1 MLAEK
6 PSILSKKGGAQKGA
20 SEGKFAVRVIAGLV
34 GLFAVV
40 GAFAIAPNTQTENVD
55 VRTVVENLPAS
66 IETPAAAVHDYW
78 RETRIERGDTLSS
91 MLARMEV
98 NPEDAAAVL
107 ESLNGTDA
115 LQQLKPGRVIEA
127 NTSSSGELLLL
138 RYMQP
143 DGQMLEAQKSP
154 DGSYATREHSPALE
168 THVEMKSSRIN
179 SSLFGA
185 TDAVNLPD
193 SIAIALADIFSG
205 DIDFHK
211 DIRKGDRFTVIYESM
226 YHNGERIKTGRIL
239 AAEFVNNGKSYRAI
253 YFQTADGHSGY
264 YTPSGEN
271 LRKAFLKSPLEF
283 SRISSGFTLARF
295 HPIMKTWRAH
305 KGVDYAAPTGTKVKA
320 TADGVVDFV
329 GQQHGYGNL
338 IVLRHS
344 GNYSTAY
351 GHLSRFAAGL
361 HRGERVNQGDV
372 IGYVGMT
379 GMATGPHL
387 HYEFRI
393 AGVQHDPLSTAMP
406 VAIPLSPSIRQHF
419 MTASQ
424 PLVARLDMVNQ
435 LNVASIQ

>member
-1 MLAEK
+1 MRAEK

-20 SEGKFAVRVIAGLV
+20 SEGKLAVRVIAGLV
-34 GLFAVV
+34 SLFAVV
-40 GAFAIAPNTQTENVD
+40 GAFAIAPNTQTETVN
-55 VRTVVENLPAS
+55 VRTVVETLPAN
-66 IETPAAAVHDYW
+66 IEAQPAAVRDYW

-107 ESLNGTDA
+107 KSLNGTDA

-127 NTSSSGELLLL
+127 NTNSNGELLQL

-143 DGQMLEAQKSP
+143 DGQLLEAQKSA
-154 DGSYATREHSPALE
+154 DGSFSSKEHSPPLE
-168 THVEMKSSRIN
+168 TRVEMKSSRID

-193 SIAIALADIFSG
+193 SVAIALADIFSS
-205 DIDFHK
+205 DIDFHR
-211 DIRKGDRFTVIYESM
+211 DLRKGDRFTVIYESM

-239 AAEFVNNGKSYRAI
+239 AAEFINNGKSYRAI

-264 YTPSGEN
+264 YTPSGQN

-295 HPIMKTWRAH
+295 HPILKEWRAH
-305 KGVDYAAPTGTKVKA
+305 KGVDYAAPIGTKVKA

-338 IVLRHS
+338 IVLRHF

-361 HRGERVNQGDV
+361 HRGEHVNQGDV

-393 AGVQHDPLSTAMP
+393 AGVQHNPLSTAMP
-406 VAIPLSPSIRQHF
+406 IAIPLSPAVRKQF
-419 MTASQ
+419 MAASQ